1 MIALVRDVVER
12 PTDEGDLLKLYT
24 CGQKGKGGS
33 LPWPAT
39 HPCGGA
45 IKALDD
51 AGIDYEL
58 EVVPGYRLLPW
69 TRGGDARKEIREL
82 TGQDNVPVLQLDD
95 GTTIVGSGDI
105 KRWVG
110 ERSASG

>member
-1 MIALVRDVVER
+1 MIALALDVVER
-12 PTDEGDLLKLYT
+12 GTDERDLLKLYT
-24 CGQKGKGGS
+24 CGQQGKGGS

-39 HPCGGA
+39 HACGGA
-45 IKALDD
+45 MKALHD
-51 AGIDYEL
+51 AGIDYEI

-69 TRGGDARKEIREL
+69 TRRGHARAKIREL

-95 GTTIVGSGDI
+95 GTTVVGSGDI

-110 ERSASG
+110 ERSAAG